1 MTRADRVHSTP
12 STNASA
18 LPVDTTRRGFLA
30 QAAAAAAGGATLGA
44 SLPLPVSA
52 GDAERVLDPIHAAI
66 DMHRHAVAAHD
77 AATNVRA
84 AFNDINMNDEQ
95 RTQLAALMATVDVA
109 GRRRHQ
115 PG

>member
-1 MTRADRVHSTP
+1 MALHMTRADRVHSTP
-12 STNASA
+12 PTNT
-18 LPVDTTRRGFLA
+18 PIDTKRRRFLSV
-30 QAAAAAAGGATLGA
+30 AAGGTVATAIPTAALA
-44 SLPLPVSA
+44 AAPA
-52 GDAERVLDPIHAAI
+52 IDPIYAAI
-66 DMHRHAVAAHD
+66 DAHRQAVAAHD